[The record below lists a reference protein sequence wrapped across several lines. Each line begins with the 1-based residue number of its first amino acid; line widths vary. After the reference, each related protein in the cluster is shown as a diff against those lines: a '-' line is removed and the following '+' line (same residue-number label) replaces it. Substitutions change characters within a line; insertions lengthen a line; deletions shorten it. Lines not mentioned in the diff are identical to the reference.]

1 MFDRDSW
8 QEIAETL
15 GRNRLRTFLT
25 AFGVSWGIF
34 LLVVLLGSGQGMAN
48 GAKSGFGDMATNSF
62 FLWSQRTS
70 KAYKGLLQ
78 GRPIEMNLSDA
89 AAIRRLPGV
98 KVVAPRIQLGGF
110 RGGASVTRNGQSRA
124 FSVMGDFPEV
134 FQVQPVK
141 VTSGRLLNA
150 LDLADKRKVAAIGRR
165 VVDVLFEKGEQPL
178 GKYVRINGIDFQV
191 IGTFDSLQPGGRGDE
206 EAEFLYVPFTTYQ
219 QAFNGG
225 GQVGWFSVTADPAH
239 SASDLLATTL
249 ALLRE
254 RHSVAPDDLR
264 AFGSFDLAEQFGKMN
279 GLLIGINVLM
289 WVVGIGTLTAGAIGV
304 SNIMTIVVKER
315 TAEIGLRRAV
325 GARPHQIISQV
336 SLEAILLTVLAGGGG
351 LMVGV
356 ALLEGISYVLESGG
370 SPPQMF
376 RNPGLTFA
384 QAVSSLAILVFAGMV
399 AGIIPARRAVAVPPV
414 EALRSE

>member
-15 GRNRLRTFLT
+15 GRNRLRTGLT

-34 LLVVLLGSGQGMAN
+34 LLVILLGSGQGMAN
-48 GAKSGFGDMATNSF
+48 GAKSGFGNMATNSF

-70 KAYKGLLQ
+70 KAYKGMSQ
-78 GRPIEMNLSDA
+78 GRPIEMTMADA
-89 AAIRRLPGV
+89 DAIRRLPGV

-110 RGGASVTRNGQSRA
+110 RGGASVTRNGQNRA
-124 FSVMGDFPEV
+124 FSVMGDYPEA
-134 FQVQPVK
+134 FQIQPVDLLE
-141 VTSGRLLNA
+141 GRYLNA
-150 LDLADKRKVAAIGRR
+150 LDINDRRKVVMIGKR
-165 VVDVLFEKGEQPL
+165 VVDVFFDKGEKAV
-178 GKYVRINGIDFQV
+178 GKMIRINGIDFQV
-191 IGTFDSLQPGGRGDE
+191 IGTFASLQPGDRGNDD
-206 EAEFLYVPFTTYQ
+206 AETLYIPFTTYQ
-219 QAFNGG
+219 QAFNGA
-225 GQVGWFSVTADPAH
+225 GQVGWFSVTGADDY
-239 SASDLLATTL
+239 SASVLLEATL

-254 RHSVAPDDLR
+254 RHKVAPDDLR
-264 AFGSFDLAEQFGKMN
+264 AFGSFDLAKQFGKMN
-279 GLLIGINVLM
+279 GLLVGINVLM

-325 GARPHQIISQV
+325 GARPRQIISQV

-356 ALLEGISYVLESGG
+356 ALLEGLSFLLERGG
-370 SPPQMF
+370 QAPAMF

-384 QAVSSLAILVFAGMV
+384 QAVSSLAILVFAGLL